1 MTSPG
6 QYSRHRRTGESTP
19 RESTPLV
26 GVAIGVAVGFMIGAV
41 VEIMLLAD
49 GWRSTFEESVYPI
62 SFMVAI
68 AGVVFGGLLLLGAER
83 VGDRRARGGPPPCS
97 WHRRSWPRCCSGVRC
112 DGQ

>member
-19 RESTPLV
+19 RV
-26 GVAIGVAVGFMIGAV
+26 GAAVGAAIGVAVGFMIGAV
-41 VEIMLLAD
+41 VEIMLLGD

-68 AGVVFGGLLLLGAER
+68 AGVVFGGLLLLWAER
-83 VGDRRARGGPPPCS
+83 VGDRPRAWRAAAVFVASAVLAALLFWGAL
-97 WHRRSWPRCCSGVRC
+97 
-112 DGQ
+112 